1 MIILIL
7 NYKKIRGLS
16 IFEVMIMFNV
26 NYKKNIYKI
35 VTINNIKNLLK
46 KCKVFFILY
55 FIRKNK

>member
-46 KCKVFFILY
+46 KM
-55 FIRKNK
+55 